1 MRKIVIILTL
11 IALLVIS
18 TACSTHL
25 HVVGNGG
32 QGSRTVS
39 QTQWFALWGL
49 ISIGDTVD
57 TNAMAGG
64 ASDYTITTEATLVD
78 SVIGM
83 FTGMVTISRRTVT
96 VTR

>member
-11 IALLVIS
+11 IALLVLS

-39 QTQWFALWGL
+39 ETQWFALWGL
-49 ISIGDTVD
+49 ISLGEVD

-83 FTGMVTISRRTVT
+83 FTGIVTISRRTVT